1 MMSHRPTLLA
11 CAAVILGIL
20 AVPAHAKKKSK
31 KSDAAAEVVDT
42 TKDSSTAPTA
52 MKQAP
57 LPPND
62 PDDTA
67 YAPSKGKPERGDS
80 GTLEVITRPS
90 GAELYYADEYQGK
103 TPLKLTVPSGRDDM
117 SLVLNGW
124 NLYKQRVNVWKNQ
137 TTTMNI
143 ELKLPLGTLQITTVP
158 SKAEITLDGRPIG
171 STQGAELNVEHVPA
185 GKHNLCAVNGGRSDC
200 QAITVPAE
208 DVLKVQLKLH

>member
-1 MMSHRPTLLA
+1 MMSHRPTLFA
-11 CAAVILGIL
+11 CAALILGIL
-20 AVPAHAKKKSK
+20 AVPAHAKKK

-42 TKDSSTAPTA
+42 TKDSSSAPSA
-52 MKQAP
+52 IKQAP
-57 LPPND
+57 LPPHD
-62 PDDTA
+62 PDAPA

-103 TPLKLTVPSGRDDM
+103 TPLKLSVPSGRDDM

-124 NLYKQRVNVWKNQ
+124 NLYKSRVNVWKGQ

-200 QAITVPAE
+200 QAINVPAE